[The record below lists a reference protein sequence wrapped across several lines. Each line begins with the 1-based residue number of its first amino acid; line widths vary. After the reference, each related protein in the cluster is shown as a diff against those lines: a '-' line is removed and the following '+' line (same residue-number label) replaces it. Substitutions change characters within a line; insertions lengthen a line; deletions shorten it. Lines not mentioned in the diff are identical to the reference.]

1 MLTEQSIHNGEM
13 KTAPVTL
20 INGTILTMPADRAE
34 ALRAAAV
41 VGLLVAFATV
51 VHVVEGLVMLP
62 LGPFRLG
69 LSNALT
75 ITALYAL
82 GAKYGIFISASR
94 AVVGAAVL
102 GTLFSPVFPMNFG
115 GALASAMVMAGL
127 VWVSRRRVDPVV
139 VSLAGAAVHN
149 AVQLSYV
156 SLVLGT
162 ADVFYLALPMAVW
175 TLVSG
180 AVVGV
185 VSRVL
190 VGRFPEAAL
199 SLRRKA

>member
-1 MLTEQSIHNGEM
+1 M
-13 KTAPVTL
+13 KSAPKTL
-20 INGTILTMPADRAE
+20 INDTTSVSPADRAE

-62 LGPFRLG
+62 LGPFRPG
-69 LSNALT
+69 LSNAFT

-82 GAKYGIFISASR
+82 GAKYGIFVSVSR

-115 GALASAMVMAGL
+115 GALAAAIVMAAI
-127 VWVSRRRVDPVV
+127 VSICRRRVDPVV

-149 AVQLSYV
+149 GVQLSYV

-162 ADVFYLALPMAVW
+162 ADVFYLALPTAVW
-175 TLVSG
+175 GLVSG
-180 AVVGV
+180 VAVGV

-190 VGRFPEAAL
+190 VNRFPEAAL
-199 SLRRKA
+199 FVKRKA

>member
-1 MLTEQSIHNGEM
+1 M
-13 KTAPVTL
+13 KSAPKIL
-20 INGTILTMPADRAE
+20 INDTISVSPADRAE
-34 ALRAAAV
+34 GLRAAAV
-41 VGLLVAFATV
+41 LGLLVAFATV

-82 GAKYGIFISASR
+82 GAKYGIFVSVSR
-94 AVVGAAVL
+94 AVVGAAAL

-115 GALASAMVMAGL
+115 GALASAIVMAAI
-127 VWVSRRRVDPVV
+127 VSICRRRVDPVI

-149 AVQLSYV
+149 GVQLSYV

-175 TLVSG
+175 ALVSG
-180 AVVGV
+180 VAVGV
-185 VSRVL
+185 ISRVL
-190 VGRFPEAAL
+190 VDRFPEAAL
-199 SLRRKA
+199 FVKRKA

>member
-1 MLTEQSIHNGEM
+1 M
-13 KTAPVTL
+13 KTVPATL
-20 INGTILTMPADRAE
+20 INGTMLTTRADRAE

-82 GAKYGIFISASR
+82 GAKYGVFVSVSR
-94 AVVGAAVL
+94 AVVGAAAL

-115 GALASAMVMAGL
+115 GALASAIVMAGI
-127 VWVSRRRVDPVV
+127 VSICRRRVDPVV

-149 AVQLSYV
+149 AVQLFYL
-156 SLVLGT
+156 SLIVGT
-162 ADVFYLALPMAVW
+162 ADVFYLALPLAVW
-175 TLVSG
+175 TLASG
-180 AVVGV
+180 VVVGF

-190 VGRFPEAAL
+190 VVRFPEVAL

>member
-1 MLTEQSIHNGEM
+1 M
-13 KTAPVTL
+13 KTVPATL
-20 INGTILTMPADRAE
+20 INGTTSATPADRAE

-51 VHVVEGLVMLP
+51 AHVVEGLVMLP

-82 GAKYGIFISASR
+82 GAKYGIFVSVSR
-94 AVVGAAVL
+94 AVVGAAAL

-115 GALASAMVMAGL
+115 GALASAIVMAGL
-127 VWVSRRRVDPVV
+127 VWVYQRRVDPVL
-139 VSLAGAAVHN
+139 VSLVGAAVHN

-156 SLVLGT
+156 SIILGT
-162 ADVFYLALPMAVW
+162 ADVFYLALPLAVW

-180 AVVGV
+180 VVVGF

-190 VGRFPEAAL
+190 IDRFPKAGL
-199 SLRRKA
+199 SIKRKA